1 MRGLGALLQL
11 QEAVAHFNLM
21 STPILIVL
29 RGSPAFTCSSCSR
42 SQPLK
47 ESEETFRLEKGMTRR
62 DLLFLHGAGVTKVG
76 DFFRFVT
83 FSVISKR
90 EHLKFTCVLQ

>member
-1 MRGLGALLQL
+1 
-11 QEAVAHFNLM
+11 M

-29 RGSPAFTCSSCSR
+29 RGSPAFTCSSFSR
-42 SQPLK
+42 NQPLK
-47 ESEETFRLEKGMTRR
+47 ESEETFRLEKGMTRG
-62 DLLFLHGAGVTKVG
+62 DFLFLHGATKVG
-76 DFFRFVT
+76 DFFHFVA